1 MDGQK
6 KNTIALII
14 AMMIIASSIYNVLSS
29 EIKLKEAAE
38 AFFSRQATIL
48 STMGEN
54 IAKEGIP
61 SAVLEAFGSQQKDG
75 VNIAS

>member
-14 AMMIIASSIYNVLSS
+14 AMMIIASSIYNVLSP
-29 EIKLKEAAE
+29 EIKLREAAE
-38 AFFSRQATIL
+38 TFFSRQAANL
-48 STMGEN
+48 SAMGEN
-54 IAKEGIP
+54 IAKDGIT